1 MFVRFYF
8 LSLSAPKAGYSQ
20 GATQYTQAQQT
31 RQVTAIKPATPSPA
45 TTTFSIYPVS
55 STVQPV
61 AAAAT
66 VVPSYTQSATY
77 STTAVTYSGKNFVYC
92 VAGISA
98 VVTGEA
104 LNTQNF
110 SSLFSVHH
118 SLLVSINQFDHYNG
132 EVFCCIFRRGL
143 MFVYA
148 YFVTCENM
156 QSIGVLCVAFCDLL

>member
-1 MFVRFYF
+1 MHIAQLKCVNVCTLYF
-8 LSLSAPKAGYSQ
+8 LSSLAPKAGYSQ

-77 STTAVTYSGKNFVYC
+77 STTAVTYSGKTFAC
-92 VAGISA
+92 FLAGIFA
-98 VVTGEA
+98 VTAEEA
-104 LNTQNF
+104 FHAQNF
-110 SSLFSVHH
+110 ISSL
-118 SLLVSINQFDHYNG
+118 SIRT
-132 EVFCCIFRRGL
+132 VC
-143 MFVYA
+143 
-148 YFVTCENM
+148 
-156 QSIGVLCVAFCDLL
+156 

>member
-1 MFVRFYF
+1 MFVHLYF
-8 LSLSAPKAGYSQ
+8 VSSLAPKAGYSQ

-77 STTAVTYSGKNFVYC
+77 STTAVTYSGKNFAYYITEIF
-92 VAGISA
+92 AF
-98 VVTGEA
+98 VTGED
-104 LNTQNF
+104 LNTQHF
-110 SSLFSVHH
+110 RSLC
-118 SLLVSINQFDHYNG
+118 SI
-132 EVFCCIFRRGL
+132 
-143 MFVYA
+143 
-148 YFVTCENM
+148 T
-156 QSIGVLCVAFCDLL
+156 S